1 MTGLLHSPALPAPP
15 HLVRTRHSVRTQ
27 AVRGRGGT
35 SACASPAG
43 TQSPGW
49 HPVGS
54 PDPLGREGGSSHAPQ
69 HSTPPTAE
77 GACCPGHGLPLPW
90 SGTVDKDLENHG
102 GERRHPGPVWSRGSL
117 RGPALNPSELQSL
130 HAGTLGSAKSPL
142 ARPCETGIWK
152 ALSSPPA
159 RALDKWELL
168 LPPLKS
174 HLHIRGPALWR
185 AGGCGAAGVESER
198 SRPGARVRHSAELGV
213 RVRVTFAAT
222 LEEKRCDR

>member
-15 HLVRTRHSVRTQ
+15 SSGENQ
-27 AVRGRGGT
+27 ALSSHPGGT
-35 SACASPAG
+35 GEGRHFCLRQPC
-43 TQSPGW
+43 Q
-49 HPVGS
+49 HPVSQVAPCWIPRPPG
-54 PDPLGREGGSSHAPQ
+54 EGVSSHAPQ

-159 RALDKWELL
+159 RALDKWEFL

-174 HLHIRGPALWR
+174 HLHIRGPALW
-185 AGGCGAAGVESER
+185 
-198 SRPGARVRHSAELGV
+198 
-213 RVRVTFAAT
+213 
-222 LEEKRCDR
+222 